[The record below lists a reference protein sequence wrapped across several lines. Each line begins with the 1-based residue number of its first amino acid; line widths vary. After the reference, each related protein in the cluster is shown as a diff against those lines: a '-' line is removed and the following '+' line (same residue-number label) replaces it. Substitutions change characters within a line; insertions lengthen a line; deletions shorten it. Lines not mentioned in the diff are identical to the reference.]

1 MFWKG
6 LKKKKAEKTT
16 TDEKTVISLHSMA
29 QDLCDLLKS
38 DGAILENDDIVSIP
52 DYDLKIRMAI
62 EQMEENNVILH
73 FTLNCPQWDRQL
85 FECCAAFG
93 SDTQQAVGL
102 ALGNFAFGLFSG
114 VRAMLHEENDHRTET
129 TFEGKKHRWKVY
141 KSDTIVMSSNPNE
154 KTDPPD
160 YWSMIE
166 PQLSDYLGDS
176 KIAYIKIYGASVN
189 HEITGECRV
198 NDLKIEQ
205 LSQQVGDI
213 VNDLNA
219 PGYITHK
226 QFFLL
231 IQDDETCHPY
241 PYTQDQFTEKL
252 RVALSVFEKL
262 LSEEDGYD
270 RCEEELAKQLG
281 DAHLATEIFSFLP
294 ELCAQWQFPTLQS
307 GGTLH
312 ISFNGEMHQY
322 SISQITAY
330 YMLTF
335 ALQQLIP
342 AGEISRDL
350 FVNLI
355 SVSAAWGVICSAKEK
370 GDDLTQSECL
380 IQTIYSFSDDYI
392 PR

>member
-1 MFWKG
+1 MFG
-6 LKKKKAEKTT
+6 EGFKKTKAEKTT
-16 TDEKTVISLHSMA
+16 TDEKAVISLHSIA
-29 QDLCDLLKS
+29 QDLCDLLKL

-52 DYDLKIRMAI
+52 EYDLKIRMTV
-62 EQMEENNVILH
+62 EQLEEHNTILH

-93 SDTQQAVGL
+93 SDAQQAVGL
-102 ALGNFAFGLFSG
+102 ALGNFVFGLFSG
-114 VRAMLHEENDHRTET
+114 VRAMLHRKGEQRIET
-129 TFEGKKHRWKVY
+129 TFEGKKHQWKVY
-141 KSDTIVMSSNPNE
+141 KSDTVVMSSNSDEQTN
-154 KTDPPD
+154 PPD
-160 YWSMIE
+160 YWSMLE
-166 PQLSDYLGDS
+166 PQLSNYLGDS
-176 KIAYIKIYGASVN
+176 KIAYIKIYGACVN
-189 HEITGECRV
+189 REITGECRV
-198 NDLKIEQ
+198 NDSKIEQ
-205 LSQQVGDI
+205 LSQQVGDV

-231 IQDDETCHPY
+231 LQDDETCHPY
-241 PYTQDQFTEKL
+241 PYTQDQITEKL

-262 LSEEDGYD
+262 LPEEDGYD
-270 RCEEELAKQLG
+270 RCEEELAKRLG
-281 DAHLATEIFSFLP
+281 DTHLATEIFSFVP

-307 GGTLH
+307 AGTLH

-322 SISQITAY
+322 SVSQITAY

-335 ALQQLIP
+335 ALQQLIA
-342 AGEISRDL
+342 AGEISSGL

-370 GDDLTQSECL
+370 GEDLTRSECL
-380 IQTIYSFSDDYI
+380 IQTVYSFSDDYI